1 MELKNIISE
10 TLNEIEKMAK
20 TIDNGFN
27 TAQKTPSFFKT
38 PPHLQNTPNPKNA
51 NAPLESKN
59 AAKIETQEKITEE
72 KEEEL
77 KEIITEEIV
86 QEKIT
91 EEKEE
96 ELKEIIT
103 EEIVQEKITEEKE
116 EESKEIITEEITPK
130 TPTQETPTQVLI
142 PNERVFLKGLL
153 ERTLVLFKGMQAL
166 EEKEVL
172 KRLDLVA
179 RFLQYQLSVLE
190 KRLESLERE
199 NTE

>member
-1 MELKNIISE
+1 MAGRMELKNIISE
-10 TLNEIEKMAK
+10 TLSEIEKMAK
-20 TIDNGFN
+20 TIDDGFDR
-27 TAQKTPSFFKT
+27 AQKTPSFFKT

-51 NAPLESKN
+51 NTPLEPKN
-59 AAKIETQEKITEE
+59 AAKIET
-72 KEEEL
+72 
-77 KEIITEEIV
+77 
-86 QEKIT
+86 
-91 EEKEE
+91 
-96 ELKEIIT
+96 
-103 EEIVQEKITEEKE
+103 QEKITEEKE
-116 EESKEIITEEITPK
+116 EESKEIITEEIAQEN
-130 TPTQETPTQVLI
+130 PTQALI

-166 EEKEVL
+166 EEKEAL

>member
-20 TIDNGFN
+20 TIDDGFDR
-27 TAQKTPSFFKT
+27 TQKTPSFFKT

-51 NAPLESKN
+51 NTPLEPKN

-72 KEEEL
+72 N
-77 KEIITEEIV
+77 
-86 QEKIT
+86 T

-96 ELKEIIT
+96 EA
-103 EEIVQEKITEEKE
+103 
-116 EESKEIITEEITPK
+116 KEIITEEITQEN
-130 TPTQETPTQVLI
+130 PTQALT

-166 EEKEVL
+166 EEKEAM
-172 KRLDLVA
+172 KRLDLVV
-179 RFLQYQLSVLE
+179 RFLQYQLSALE

>member
-1 MELKNIISE
+1 MAGRMELKNIISE

-51 NAPLESKN
+51 NAPLEPKN
-59 AAKIETQEKITEE
+59 AAKIET
-72 KEEEL
+72 
-77 KEIITEEIV
+77 
-86 QEKIT
+86 
-91 EEKEE
+91 
-96 ELKEIIT
+96 
-103 EEIVQEKITEEKE
+103 QEKITEEKE
-116 EESKEIITEEITPK
+116 EESKEIITEEIT
-130 TPTQETPTQVLI
+130 QETPMQENPTQVLI

-166 EEKEVL
+166 EEKEAL

>member
-10 TLNEIEKMAK
+10 TLSEIEKMAK
-20 TIDNGFN
+20 TIDDGFDR
-27 TAQKTPSFFKT
+27 TQKTPSFFKT

-51 NAPLESKN
+51 NTPLEPKN

-72 KEEEL
+72 KEE
-77 KEIITEEIV
+77 
-86 QEKIT
+86 
-91 EEKEE
+91 
-96 ELKEIIT
+96 
-103 EEIVQEKITEEKE
+103 
-116 EESKEIITEEITPK
+116 SKEIITKEITQK
-130 TPTQETPTQVLI
+130 TPTQALI

-153 ERTLVLFKGMQAL
+153 ERTLVLLKGMQAL
-166 EEKEVL
+166 EEKEAL
-172 KRLDLVA
+172 KRLDLVV

>member
-20 TIDNGFN
+20 TIDDGFN

-38 PPHLQNTPNPKNA
+38 PPNLQNTPKNANTPLEPKNA
-51 NAPLESKN
+51 TKN
-59 AAKIETQEKITEE
+59 ATKIETQEKITEE

-86 QEKIT
+86 QEN
-91 EEKEE
+91 
-96 ELKEIIT
+96 
-103 EEIVQEKITEEKE
+103 
-116 EESKEIITEEITPK
+116 
-130 TPTQETPTQVLI
+130 PTQAPI

-153 ERTLVLFKGMQAL
+153 ERTLVLFKGIQAL
-166 EEKEVL
+166 EEKEAL

>member
-1 MELKNIISE
+1 MAGRMELKNIISE

-20 TIDNGFN
+20 TIDDGFN

-38 PPHLQNTPNPKNA
+38 PPHLQNTPNPQNA
-51 NAPLESKN
+51 NTSLEPKN
-59 AAKIETQEKITEE
+59 VAKIETQEKITEE
-72 KEEEL
+72 NTEEKEEETP
-77 KEIITEEIV
+77 EIITEEIV
-86 QEKIT
+86 
-91 EEKEE
+91 
-96 ELKEIIT
+96 
-103 EEIVQEKITEEKE
+103 
-116 EESKEIITEEITPK
+116 
-130 TPTQETPTQVLI
+130 QETPTQVLI

-153 ERTLVLFKGMQAL
+153 ERTLMLFKGMQAL
-166 EEKEVL
+166 EEKEAM

>member
-20 TIDNGFN
+20 TIDDGFN
-27 TAQKTPSFFKT
+27 TVQKTPSFFKT
-38 PPHLQNTPNPKNA
+38 PTHLQNTPNSQNA
-51 NAPLESKN
+51 NTPLESKN

-72 KEEEL
+72 KEEEAP
-77 KEIITEEIV
+77 EIITEEIA
-86 QEKIT
+86 
-91 EEKEE
+91 
-96 ELKEIIT
+96 
-103 EEIVQEKITEEKE
+103 
-116 EESKEIITEEITPK
+116 
-130 TPTQETPTQVLI
+130 QETPTQALI

-166 EEKEVL
+166 EEKEAM

>member
-10 TLNEIEKMAK
+10 TLSEIEKMAK
-20 TIDNGFN
+20 TIDDGFN

-51 NAPLESKN
+51 NAPLEPKN
-59 AAKIETQEKITEE
+59 ATKIETQEKITEE

-77 KEIITEEIV
+77 KEIITEEIT
-86 QEKIT
+86 QEN
-91 EEKEE
+91 
-96 ELKEIIT
+96 
-103 EEIVQEKITEEKE
+103 
-116 EESKEIITEEITPK
+116 
-130 TPTQETPTQVLI
+130 PTQENPTKVLI
-142 PNERVFLKGLL
+142 PNERVFLQGLL

-166 EEKEVL
+166 EEKEAL
-172 KRLDLVA
+172 KRLDLVE
-179 RFLQYQLSVLE
+179 RFLQYQLSALE

>member
-1 MELKNIISE
+1 MAGRMELKNIISE
-10 TLNEIEKMAK
+10 TLSEIEKMAK

-77 KEIITEEIV
+77 KEIITEEI
-86 QEKIT
+86 
-91 EEKEE
+91 
-96 ELKEIIT
+96 
-103 EEIVQEKITEEKE
+103 
-116 EESKEIITEEITPK
+116 TPK
-130 TPTQETPTQVLI
+130 PPTQVLI

-166 EEKEVL
+166 EEKEAL

-179 RFLQYQLSVLE
+179 RFLQYQLSALE

>member
-20 TIDNGFN
+20 TIDNGFDR
-27 TAQKTPSFFKT
+27 TQKTPSFFKT

-51 NAPLESKN
+51 NAPLEPKN
-59 AAKIETQEKITEE
+59 ATKIETQEKITEE

-77 KEIITEEIV
+77 KEIITEEIT
-86 QEKIT
+86 Q
-91 EEKEE
+91 
-96 ELKEIIT
+96 
-103 EEIVQEKITEEKE
+103 
-116 EESKEIITEEITPK
+116 K
-130 TPTQETPTQVLI
+130 TPTQETPTQETPTQETPTQETPTQALI

-166 EEKEVL
+166 EEKEAL

-179 RFLQYQLSVLE
+179 RFLQYQLSALE

-199 NTE
+199 DTE